1 MLFRSYSANLTLRD
15 RQALQRIA
23 VGFSREANRQQG
35 PGVVVIDLMCDPNVY
50 DRSRVSSDG
59 FHPNDA
65 GYAYM
70 EQRILAA
77 ISGGVSAPQA
87 SCAQMQAVP
96 PL

>member
-1 MLFRSYSANLTLRD
+1 MLFRS
-15 RQALQRIA
+15 RIA
-23 VGFSREANRQQG
+23 
-35 PGVVVIDLMCDPNVY
+35 
-50 DRSRVSSDG
+50 SDG

-77 ISGGVSAPQA
+77 ISGGVAAPQA

-96 PL
+96 PLQ